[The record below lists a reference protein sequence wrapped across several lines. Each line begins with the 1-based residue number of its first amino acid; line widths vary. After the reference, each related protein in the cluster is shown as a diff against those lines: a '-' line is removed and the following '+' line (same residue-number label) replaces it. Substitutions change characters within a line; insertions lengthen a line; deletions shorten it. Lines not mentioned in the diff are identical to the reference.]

1 MLLCAVYM
9 FTQVLAESQF
19 VEFPSVNTMLFVTRY
34 IILGLLALYI
44 IWNNA
49 LRRRKMV
56 LLLVLIVLMTV
67 IHILFLNGSTT
78 ILGIMLFAIA
88 SRGIPLE
95 KIFSTT
101 IISLIVGHL
110 WVVMFCALGR
120 LEDTVD
126 MRYISDI
133 TGQFFMGEYN
143 RHSMGFLVSNQI
155 PLAFLITYML
165 YIVYKKGDVKLI
177 QHIFALGF
185 NLFLFQI
192 FGARIVFALC
202 IITVVLVYLVSIW
215 EHRSYSKTQDSG
227 RSVFA
232 SKILCLSPLIFCLIS
247 FIVVLNYDEK
257 SYFYNMANLIFNN
270 RIYFAYENIRYLGLA
285 LLGSGADAGTTE
297 ALLTVDNGYI
307 IMFLQNGIIL
317 GSMVLAC
324 WIYMGYIAVKQKNF
338 YLLII
343 IVLLSVENLI
353 NSHLIN
359 YKMIPM
365 FCILVNVYD
374 SLIARSETKEAS
386 CLK

>member
-1 MLLCAVYM
+1 
-9 FTQVLAESQF
+9 
-19 VEFPSVNTMLFVTRY
+19 
-34 IILGLLALYI
+34 
-44 IWNNA
+44 
-49 LRRRKMV
+49 
-56 LLLVLIVLMTV
+56 
-67 IHILFLNGSTT
+67 
-78 ILGIMLFAIA
+78 
-88 SRGIPLE
+88 
-95 KIFSTT
+95 
-101 IISLIVGHL
+101 
-110 WVVMFCALGR
+110 
-120 LEDTVD
+120 
-126 MRYISDI
+126 
-133 TGQFFMGEYN
+133 
-143 RHSMGFLVSNQI
+143 MGFLVSNQI

-215 EHRSYSKTQDSG
+215 EHKSYSKTQDSG

-232 SKILCLSPLIFCLIS
+232 SKILCLTPLIFCIIS
-247 FIVVLNYDEK
+247 FVAVLNYDEK
-257 SYFYNMANLIFNN
+257 SYFYNMANLMFNN
-270 RIYFAYENIRYLGLA
+270 RIYYAHENIRYFGLA

-317 GSMVLAC
+317 GSMILAC
-324 WIYMGYIAVKQKNF
+324 WIYMGYIAVKKKNF

-343 IVLLSVENLI
+343 IALLSVENLI

-365 FCILVNVYD
+365 FCILVNMYD
-374 SLIARSETKEAS
+374 PLIERNEACAEELPEMKFES
-386 CLK
+386 KI